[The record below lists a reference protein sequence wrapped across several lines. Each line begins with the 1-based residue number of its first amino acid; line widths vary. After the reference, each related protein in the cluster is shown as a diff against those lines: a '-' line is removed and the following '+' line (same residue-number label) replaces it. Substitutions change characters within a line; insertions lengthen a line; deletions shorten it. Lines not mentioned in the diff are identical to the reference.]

1 MRNTKLSRDRLVV
14 TTRVRGDVKVLR
26 LKSCP
31 KCKTGD
37 LAIDRDHHGWYE
49 YCIQCGYQSDLVSV
63 AESKPKPVSGSK
75 KRPTLPDKG
84 D

>member
-1 MRNTKLSRDRLVV
+1 MVIV
-14 TTRVRGDVKVLR
+14 EIRGDVKVIR

-37 LAIDRDHHGWYE
+37 ITIDRDHHGWYE
-49 YCIQCGYQSDLVSV
+49 YCIQCGYQSDLIRV
-63 AESKPKPVSGSK
+63 AESEPKKAPVSK
-75 KRPTLPDKG
+75 KRPTLPPKG

>member
-1 MRNTKLSRDRLVV
+1 MISSYGNTVSRL
-14 TTRVRGDVKVLR
+14 RGDVEVIK

-37 LAIDRDHHGWYE
+37 ITIDRDEHGWYE
-49 YCIQCGYQSDLVSV
+49 YCIQCGYMSDLIGVV
-63 AESKPKPVSGSK
+63 ESEHKQASGSK

-84 D
+84 A